1 MALTPGGLPY
11 PTGTDKVVDG
21 DNAIKALAEA
31 IDARV
36 TGGLLV
42 AVTGADGMIY
52 VPAHGLGATPT
63 RVGVSQLDQGAAQD
77 PFSLVKLRV
86 VNATGLGFI
95 VYDTR
100 THTPFAGN
108 QFSLYWWAQK

>member
-1 MALTPGGLPY
+1 MGTTAGGLPWPE
-11 PTGTDKVVDG
+11 PTLPVRDG
-21 DNAIKALAEA
+21 AAAIRALAEA

-36 TGGLLV
+36 AGGLLV

-108 QFSLYWWAQK
+108 QFSIYWWAQK